1 MQRSGK
7 ITFRNVRRSGVM
19 QHMTIEEY
27 ENKEGDKD
35 GKVFIKVLHY
45 ITSSSSREADIMID
59 EDTDSIIQ
67 K

>member
-1 MQRSGK
+1 
-7 ITFRNVRRSGVM
+7 M